1 MFVFKHIN
9 TIGKMDFISLEYIS
23 FYQINDISHQRGY
36 IFVLIDYNIRE
47 ILSGNCCMKSSSWH
61 GN

>member
-1 MFVFKHIN
+1 
-9 TIGKMDFISLEYIS
+9 MDFISLEYII

-36 IFVLIDYNIRE
+36 ISVLMDYNIRE
-47 ILSGNCCMKSSSWH
+47 SLSRNCCMKSKSRH